1 MTKQFKI
8 LYRTVLILLAVAAAM
23 LAGALILWTIGADVT
38 KTYSVIIFEPLKNKI
53 QIGEVIIRAIPLTVI
68 ALGLSVAY
76 RSGIINIGAEGQMA
90 MGIIAATAV
99 ALAFPGLPKAVLLPL
114 ALTAGA
120 IGGAAWGFIPGLL
133 KAKLHVS
140 ELLSTVML
148 NYIAAQFYPSVSGPM
163 LDPAEITM
171 GSGTP
176 SRCVSRRR
184 SGSTGWFRAHE
195 STRASI

>member
-8 LYRTVLILLAVAAAM
+8 LYRTVIIFLAVGAAM

-38 KTYSVIIFEPLKNKI
+38 KTYSVIIFEPLKNRI
-53 QIGEVIIRAIPLTVI
+53 QVGEVIIRAIPLSVI
-68 ALGLSVAY
+68 ALGISVAY

-90 MGIIAATAV
+90 MGILAATAV
-99 ALAFPGLPKAVLLPL
+99 ALALPGLPKAVLLPL

-120 IGGAAWGFIPGLL
+120 LGGAAWGFLPGLL

-148 NYIAAQFYPSVSGPM
+148 NYIAAQFYTFCLRGPM

-176 SRCVSRRR
+176 QSMRLTKAVWLDRLVP
-184 SGSTGWFRAHE
+184 GT
-195 STRASI
+195 